1 MPMERDLQGSNPKTQ
16 KPKRRCACYEL
27 FASRPKR
34 PDEYHE
40 GFILRGEAL

>member
-1 MPMERDLQGSNPKTQ
+1 MPMENELLGNNPRTQ
-16 KPKRRCACYEL
+16 NQERCNACDEL

-40 GFILRGEAL
+40 NFILRGESL

>member
-1 MPMERDLQGSNPKTQ
+1 MPMEELLGNNPRNQ
-16 KPKRRCACYEL
+16 KKERNTCDEL

-40 GFILRGEAL
+40 GFILRGDAL